1 MCLRNRANDHLR
13 DELPVS
19 LSNYFSGLKP
29 SMPFHSPQS
38 KNTVG
43 VEDREGGSRIQ
54 IDFLPRVMP
63 SWCLDLHEATT
74 ETCGAI
80 L

>member
-1 MCLRNRANDHLR
+1 MCLRNRADDHLR
-13 DELPVS
+13 DDLLES
-19 LSNYFSGLKP
+19 LSNYFSDSKTI
-29 SMPFHSPQS
+29 MPFRSPQS